1 MHKRP
6 AARFLALTLLA
17 LSISGCLTR
26 TRVLERRQVNTSNL
40 LTATLPQL
48 IQQVDSDAKKI
59 RSLSATVEIATAVGG
74 AKKGKVTEYQ
84 EIKGYILERDP
95 DMLRVIGLFPI
106 VRNRA
111 FDMVSDGKTFKLSIP
126 PLNRFIEGPAGEP
139 EQPSTNTLENLRPSV
154 FFDSLL
160 LHEIGEEDVVVLEQS
175 TEIVPDATNKKKS
188 WEIPDYVLDVI
199 RRDGSNMG
207 RLVRKI
213 TFARTDLQPH
223 RQMIYDQKG
232 AVATEATYEDF
243 SDFSGVKFPTKI
255 VINRPK
261 EEYSIRLT
269 IEKLEI
275 NQQLSDEQFAL
286 SQPPGAQLKTLK

>member
-1 MHKRP
+1 MHIRP
-6 AARFLALTLLA
+6 AARFLALTFLA

-48 IQQVDSDAKKI
+48 IQQIDSDAKKI
-59 RSLSATVEIATAVGG
+59 HSLNATVEIATAVGG

-160 LHEIGEEDVVVLEQS
+160 LHEIGAEDVVVLEQS
-175 TEIVPDATNKKKS
+175 TEIVPDASNKKKS
-188 WEIPDYVLDVI
+188 WEIPDYVLYVI

-213 TFARTDLQPH
+213 TFARTDLLPH
-223 RQMIYDQKG
+223 RQMIYDQNG

-275 NQQLSDEQFAL
+275 NQPLSDDQFAL
-286 SQPPGAQLKTLK
+286 AQPPGAQVKTLK

>member
-1 MHKRP
+1 MHIRP
-6 AARFLALTLLA
+6 AARFLALTFLA

-48 IQQVDSDAKKI
+48 IQQIDSDAKKI
-59 RSLSATVEIATAVGG
+59 HSLNATVEIATAVGG

-160 LHEIGEEDVVVLEQS
+160 LHEIGAEDVVVLEQS
-175 TEIVPDATNKKKS
+175 TEIVPDASNKKKS
-188 WEIPDYVLDVI
+188 WEIPDYLLYVI

-213 TFARTDLQPH
+213 TFARTDLLPH
-223 RQMIYDQKG
+223 RQMIYDQNG

-275 NQQLSDEQFAL
+275 NKPLSDDQFAL
-286 SQPPGAQLKTLK
+286 AQPPGAQVKTLK